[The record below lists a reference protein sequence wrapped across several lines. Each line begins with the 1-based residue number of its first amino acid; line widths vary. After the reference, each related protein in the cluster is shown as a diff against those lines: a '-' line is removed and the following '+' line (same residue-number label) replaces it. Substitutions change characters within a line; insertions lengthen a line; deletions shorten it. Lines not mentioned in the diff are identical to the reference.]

1 MSLSM
6 SNHIDGVFRTDSVL
20 VKAYLQGSY
29 DSDGIWTPGTEVS
42 ESYTAT
48 VQPLSERELDNLMRA
63 GERILDPRKVYINSG
78 DFSKLLL
85 SSDIEFLGQRWKI
98 IRSDIRPSRAY
109 AKIIV
114 SRYDQQ

>member
-6 SNHIDGVFRTDSVL
+6 SNHIDGVFQTDSVDI
-20 VKAYLQGSY
+20 KAYLQGSY
-29 DSDGIWTPGTEVS
+29 DNNGIWVPGQITS
-42 ESYTAT
+42 EAYTAT

-63 GERILDPRKVYINSG
+63 GERILDPRKIYINSG
-78 DFSKLLL
+78 DFTKLLL
-85 SSDIEFLGQRWKI
+85 SSDVEFSGQRWKI
-98 IRSDIRPSRAY
+98 IRSDIRPSRRY